1 MTVTGSEGGRA
12 APVAVVG
19 LASTPFLP
27 EHDAVLDELV
37 YDVVSRALGEAALR
51 KQDIGLSVTASM
63 DIYDGRSI
71 SAGMTNSASGGYLS
85 DSYRLES
92 DSGTAILSAAEAI
105 ASGEVEVAVAVGVYN
120 PETAAH
126 GTERRAFVEQIS
138 NLAFDPHFAR
148 PVGLTA
154 ETTYA
159 LHTAWALENNRTLA
173 ELADL
178 TAAEINKSVGH
189 ARSARQEQV
198 TGAAV
203 LAAPRANGA
212 LTELM
217 LPAHSA
223 GAVAVVLASPARAAR
238 LPGRNALITGF
249 GRGTGSYLSGTQ
261 WLTDVGASTRH
272 AAQTAYR
279 TAGVTAAAEQ
289 IDLVE
294 FTAPTASMYHPLLE
308 ALGLDGLAADR
319 VNTWGSAAGVY
330 PGLANGA
337 ARLVDAVD
345 RLGEAAG
352 GTTAVVH
359 SVDTVTGAV
368 ALDSTVLVVQG
379 V

>member
-71 SAGMTNSASGGYLS
+71 SAGGMTNSASGGYLS

-154 ETTYA
+154 ER
-159 LHTAWALENNRTLA
+159 HTRCTRRGHSRT
-173 ELADL
+173 
-178 TAAEINKSVGH
+178 
-189 ARSARQEQV
+189 
-198 TGAAV
+198 
-203 LAAPRANGA
+203 
-212 LTELM
+212 
-217 LPAHSA
+217 
-223 GAVAVVLASPARAAR
+223 
-238 LPGRNALITGF
+238 
-249 GRGTGSYLSGTQ
+249 
-261 WLTDVGASTRH
+261 
-272 AAQTAYR
+272 
-279 TAGVTAAAEQ
+279 
-289 IDLVE
+289 
-294 FTAPTASMYHPLLE
+294 TAPSPSW
-308 ALGLDGLAADR
+308 R
-319 VNTWGSAAGVY
+319 I
-330 PGLANGA
+330 
-337 ARLVDAVD
+337 
-345 RLGEAAG
+345 
-352 GTTAVVH
+352 
-359 SVDTVTGAV
+359 
-368 ALDSTVLVVQG
+368 
-379 V
+379 

>member
-12 APVAVVG
+12 TPVAVVG
-19 LASTPFLP
+19 LAATPFLP

-63 DIYDGRSI
+63 DIFDGRSI

-85 DSYRLES
+85 DAYRLES
-92 DSGTAILSAAEAI
+92 DSGTAIIAAAEAI

-120 PETAAH
+120 PETASR
-126 GTERRAFVEQIS
+126 GVERRAFIEQIS

-154 ETTYA
+154 EATYA
-159 LHTAWALENNRTLA
+159 LHTAWALENNAILA

-178 TAAEINKSVGH
+178 AAVEINKSVGH
-189 ARSARQEQV
+189 VRSARHEHV
-198 TGAAV
+198 TGTDV

-217 LPAHSA
+217 LPAHST
-223 GAVAVVLASPARAAR
+223 GAVAIVLASPARAAR
-238 LPGRNALITGF
+238 LPGRNALLTGF

-272 AAQTAYR
+272 AAATAYR
-279 TAGVTAAAEQ
+279 NAGITNAAEQ
-289 IDLVE
+289 VDLVE
-294 FTAPTASMYHPLLE
+294 FTAPTASMYRPLLE
-308 ALGLDGLAADR
+308 ALRLGGLAAAR
-319 VNTWGSAAGVY
+319 INAWGAAAGVY

-337 ARLVDAVD
+337 ARLADVLD
-345 RLGEAAG
+345 RLDDAPAD
-352 GTTAVVH
+352 TTAVVH